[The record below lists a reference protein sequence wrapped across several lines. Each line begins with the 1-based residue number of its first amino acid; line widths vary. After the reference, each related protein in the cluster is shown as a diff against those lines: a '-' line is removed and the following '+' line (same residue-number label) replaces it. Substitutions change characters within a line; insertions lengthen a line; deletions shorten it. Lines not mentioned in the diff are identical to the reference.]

1 MYIEEKSS
9 HFEVK
14 EMCIWATYCVKLK
27 KESSLCLGF
36 ISHKTG
42 IIIETAKIYSEIKHT
57 ISKTYQV
64 LPFEYLFS

>member
-27 KESSLCLGF
+27 KDLPCVLVLS
-36 ISHKTG
+36 
-42 IIIETAKIYSEIKHT
+42 AIK
-57 ISKTYQV
+57 Q
-64 LPFEYLFS
+64 E